1 MALSPS
7 LLLSLSLALSLSLS
21 LPLSHSKALLQ
32 MLNHGFEAATT
43 RSLAFFKP
51 QVRLEVGKD
60 LVLEPPEMD
69 QRPVFRA
76 VAWLFGPPPHK
87 FLAMYVGYLVG
98 LTSKWII

>member
-1 MALSPS
+1 
-7 LLLSLSLALSLSLS
+7 
-21 LPLSHSKALLQ
+21 

-76 VAWLFGPPPHK
+76 VAWLFGPPPPQVLGH
-87 FLAMYVGYLVG
+87 VCG
-98 LTSKWII
+98 LFGGVNK